1 MSPVLERA
9 SDVTREG
16 LETVRSAFTLA
27 IGLDLEQ
34 DLLAW
39 IDGEVAIAA
48 FPTDSGPL
56 AYAGLGL
63 LQTSDRPAAEGALAA
78 VDAQLPGFGLTV
90 SPRTVNQRPVTSWQ
104 LFSRGHGDYL
114 PELSVGSYGW
124 VTDDT
129 LAITSGTVPMAHAL
143 APWQPYYP
151 YQPLPGRPPI
161 NGQTCWSKPGSP
173 NPKTS
178 KTWPRPYL
186 PPR

>member
-1 MSPVLERA
+1 MPEADRPLALLPAATFLVLSGRDVAGFWRGMSTVLERA

-39 IDGEVAIAA
+39 MDGEVAA
-48 FPTDSGPL
+48 FPTEGGPL
-56 AYAGLGL
+56 AYAGLGLL
-63 LQTSDRPAAEGALAA
+63 LQTSDRPAAEGTLAA

-104 LFSRGHGDYL
+104 LFSRGQGDYL

-129 LAITSGTVPMAHAL
+129 LAITSRGL
-143 APWQPYYP
+143 RWGRYP
-151 YQPLPGRPPI
+151 EL
-161 NGQTCWSKPGSP
+161 W
-173 NPKTS
+173 
-178 KTWPRPYL
+178 
-186 PPR
+186 